1 MSYHIYTTKG
11 IVLSERAVGEADRIY
26 SILTRDLGKLQAR
39 AIGVR
44 KNTSKLRGNIE
55 PFSLSSI
62 SFVKGKDYWRLTS
75 AQFLQNI
82 SALPSVARP
91 FSLIEKLVQGE
102 EPHPELFDA
111 IEQTVL
117 FYPERSR
124 GAPESDE
131 MFEIRLVSQILFH
144 LGYLKKADLDLDK
157 RDLTKAINEGIQAGH
172 L

>member
-1 MSYHIYTTKG
+1 MSYHIYTTRG
-11 IVLSERAVGEADRIY
+11 IVLSERAIGEADRIY

-82 SALPSVARP
+82 PASPSVARP

-102 EPHPELFDA
+102 EPHPELFDTV
-111 IEQTVL
+111 EQFIL
-117 FYPERSR
+117 SPQ
-124 GAPESDE
+124 PSDE
-131 MFEIRLVSQILFH
+131 LFEVRLVSQILFH
-144 LGYLKKADLDLDK
+144 LGYLKEADLDLDK
-157 RDLTKAINEGIQAGH
+157 KDMIQAINEGIQASH